1 MKRRFLLMFA
11 CAAFTAAPVV
21 AAEIGV
27 AAPPFL
33 YTGRIRDFNGMGLDV
48 SAGGKAVIRA
58 YKEGVLLA
66 VSPIVTSESTANN
79 YCLRIPMGTVAG
91 KETAQVG
98 DVLTFEV
105 DDGAFR
111 YDLKEVKFEPVGNP
125 GRTSTVNFVA
135 AEDANANG
143 VADEYEAAIE
153 DLLPLDHPFYG
164 KPYDPKADYD
174 GDGISNL
181 DEYLAGT
188 DPLTSG
194 DRLAIVR
201 LEPVEGQA
209 SLLRADFVTAPGR
222 VYALRGAETVEAL
235 AEAKENEPFQREPQA
250 EASQHTLYHETE
262 ESAQRTIYLLK
273 RGPSRFW
280 RLRLAE

>member
-1 MKRRFLLMFA
+1 MKRRALMVFA
-11 CAAFTAAPVV
+11 FAAALSVPLSAAD
-21 AAEIGV
+21 IGL
-27 AAPPFL
+27 ATPPFL

-66 VSPIVTSESTANN
+66 VSPIVTSETSVNN

-98 DVLTFEV
+98 DTLTFEV

-125 GRTSTVNFVA
+125 GRVSGINFVA
-135 AEDANANG
+135 AEDAYANG

-153 DLLPLDHPFYG
+153 DLLPADHPFYG
-164 KPYDPKADYD
+164 KPFDPKADYD
-174 GDGISNL
+174 GDGVSNF

-188 DPLTSG
+188 DPLTGG

-201 LEPVEGQA
+201 LDPVKGIDA
-209 SLLRADFVTAPGR
+209 LLRADFVTAPGR
-222 VYALRGAETVEAL
+222 VYALRGAETVDAL
-235 AEAKENEPFQREPQA
+235 SEAKGDEPFLREPKA
-250 EASQHTLYHETE
+250 ETPQHTLYHETE
-262 ESAQRTIYLLK
+262 ESTQRTIYLLK
-273 RGPSRFW
+273 RGTSRFW